1 MEKLSNEEIILR
13 DIKKIEE
20 IDPRLAK
27 AIIGLIKEKNELLD
41 FARLDHLTGIYNRRI
56 LDSVRR
62 YSVVV
67 MCDIDNFKNINDTYG
82 HDKGDEI
89 LKQVAKTLS
98 KNIRFD
104 DVVCRYGGDEFL
116 IIFTGCDEKVV
127 VNRIIEIKKELLRVI
142 PDLKISLSSG
152 ISSYKAGS
160 TLKDT
165 ITEAD
170 IALYKSKEKGKN
182 LITIYD
188 EKEMKLSKR

>member
-41 FARLDHLTGIYNRRI
+41 FARIDHLTGIYNRRI

-170 IALYKSKEKGKN
+170 VALYKSKEKGKN

>member
-41 FARLDHLTGIYNRRI
+41 FARFDHLTGIYNRRI

>member
-41 FARLDHLTGIYNRRI
+41 FARIDHLTGIYNRRI

-188 EKEMKLSKR
+188 EKEVKLSKR

>member
-1 MEKLSNEEIILR
+1 MYVY
-13 DIKKIEE
+13 
-20 IDPRLAK
+20 
-27 AIIGLIKEKNELLD
+27 LI
-41 FARLDHLTGIYNRRI
+41 
-56 LDSVRR
+56 
-62 YSVVV
+62 
-67 MCDIDNFKNINDTYG
+67 DIDKFKNINDTYG

-165 ITEAD
+165 ITVAD

>member
-41 FARLDHLTGIYNRRI
+41 FARIDHLTGIYNRRI

>member
-41 FARLDHLTGIYNRRI
+41 FARIDHLTGIYNRRI

-152 ISSYKAGS
+152 ISSYKIGS

>member
-41 FARLDHLTGIYNRRI
+41 FARIDHLTGIYNRRI

-182 LITIYD
+182 LITIYN

>member
-41 FARLDHLTGIYNRRI
+41 FARIDHLTGIYNRRI

-182 LITIYD
+182 LITVYN

>member
-41 FARLDHLTGIYNRRI
+41 FARIDHLTGIYNRRI

-127 VNRIIEIKKELLRVI
+127 VNRIIEIKKELLKVI

-152 ISSYKAGS
+152 ISSYKIGS